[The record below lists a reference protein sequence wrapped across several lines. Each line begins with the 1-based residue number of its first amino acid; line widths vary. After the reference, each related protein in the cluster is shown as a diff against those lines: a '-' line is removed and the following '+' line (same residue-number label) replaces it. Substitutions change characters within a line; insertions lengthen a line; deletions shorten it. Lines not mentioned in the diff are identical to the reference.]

1 MDDLGHYSQFKQSI
15 DNNNM
20 IDNNRYEKNDSAG
33 KLFVGGVSWETT
45 EDAFADYFSQ
55 YGEIVDSILMM
66 DRYTGRPRGFGF
78 VTFADPAIADQILEK
93 NHVIDGRAV
102 EVKKTVPREEM
113 VKEVLET
120 KKIFVGGM
128 PPSLTEDDLEEY
140 FSSYGNIVENQI
152 MLDHITGRSR
162 GFGFV
167 TFETADAVEKV
178 LSWGKIHELG
188 GKQVEI
194 KKAEPRR
201 HGGDHSAGSGR
212 GRYTSRVQY
221 DENMDQGYNGYAGYD
236 YYGGYGGSN
245 GGNPAG
251 FYCGYGGYG
260 YGFGFVN
267 PMYGAG
273 YGVGGY
279 GIAGSH
285 GDPIAVYGGT
295 SGFETGTG
303 GSENRGNG
311 SGGSSEIGRFH
322 PYKKY

>member
-1 MDDLGHYSQFKQSI
+1 
-15 DNNNM
+15 
-20 IDNNRYEKNDSAG
+20 
-33 KLFVGGVSWETT
+33 
-45 EDAFADYFSQ
+45 
-55 YGEIVDSILMM
+55 MM

-78 VTFADPAIADQILEK
+78 VTFADPAVADQILEK

-188 GKQVEI
+188 EKQVEI
-194 KKAEPRR
+194 KRAEPRR
-201 HGGDHSAGSGR
+201 HGSDHSAGSGR

-221 DENMDQGYNGYAGYD
+221 NENMDQGYNGYAGYD

-251 FYCGYGGYG
+251 FYSGYGGYG

-285 GDPIAVYGGT
+285 GGPIAIYGGT

-303 GSENRGNG
+303 GSESRGNG